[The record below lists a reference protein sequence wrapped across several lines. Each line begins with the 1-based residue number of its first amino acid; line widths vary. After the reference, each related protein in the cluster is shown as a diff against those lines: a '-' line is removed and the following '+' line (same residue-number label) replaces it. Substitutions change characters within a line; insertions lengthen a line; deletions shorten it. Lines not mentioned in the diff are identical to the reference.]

1 MYCEPRPMTQFK
13 ILTYALH
20 RCRSHFLASDP
31 HVKLGGTNLQKKKL
45 IRSALHLTMFAAQRF
60 QPVAQRPLVAH
71 VVSPDMLTCQLAATQ
86 LLVVKIP
93 VFARCTTFPDSH
105 TVLVDSNLHFCS
117 CIHFLLIRVI
127 SDFATPHSDLGQRIR
142 GSYQNVKDLFVLSTL
157 QRYALVLNPQR
168 PVFVVS
174 NLASNLRLFL
184 QLSAQLCS
192 FCPHK
197 STLKPIYHIF
207 SS

>member
-1 MYCEPRPMTQFK
+1 MYQYFK
-13 ILTYALH
+13 D
-20 RCRSHFLASDP
+20 R
-31 HVKLGGTNLQKKKL
+31 
-45 IRSALHLTMFAAQRF
+45 
-60 QPVAQRPLVAH
+60 
-71 VVSPDMLTCQLAATQ
+71 
-86 LLVVKIP
+86 
-93 VFARCTTFPDSH
+93 
-105 TVLVDSNLHFCS
+105 
-117 CIHFLLIRVI
+117 
-127 SDFATPHSDLGQRIR
+127 
-142 GSYQNVKDLFVLSTL
+142 FVLSTM

-168 PVFVVS
+168 PVFVVF

>member
-1 MYCEPRPMTQFK
+1 MTQFK

-71 VVSPDMLTCQLAATQ
+71 VVSPDMLACQLAATQ

-93 VFARCTTFPDSH
+93 VFARCATFPDSH
-105 TVLVDSNLHFCS
+105 TVLVDSNLHF
-117 CIHFLLIRVI
+117 
-127 SDFATPHSDLGQRIR
+127 
-142 GSYQNVKDLFVLSTL
+142 
-157 QRYALVLNPQR
+157 YALDHIIFMIL
-168 PVFVVS
+168 VS
-174 NLASNLRLFL
+174 
-184 QLSAQLCS
+184 
-192 FCPHK
+192 
-197 STLKPIYHIF
+197 
-207 SS
+207 